1 MGDRGKKRQHPAQG
15 AVSVGGWPAARCPR
29 LLMTATPVGPPSP
42 SPPPGA
48 TDVCSGA
55 REQLGWH
62 EFKTHD
68 RALRA
73 GRARDTLRGSAPPDD
88 PPPRPPSLPACRAR
102 GQARGL
108 GGRGRTCRRGW
119 RGRRGRT
126 RRPPARDGGGLGWR
140 WWRRFR
146 ATQRPPGRRWGPAA
160 DARAFPRL
168 GASPRR
174 PPPPYPSNVCYTLR
188 CRRRCVAD
196 CPTALHRPRHRW
208 RHLYRRWLGASG
220 SGSWCWAGGKCWR
233 LAVVPVAAPAVL
245 YSIYLQTVMLK
256 LEYFPPRGLNHI
268 LIHITYI
275 HT

>member
-174 PPPPYPSNVCYTLR
+174 PPPPLPLQRLLHPPLPTAVRGRLPDGTPPPPSPVAPPLPSLAGCVRLR
-188 CRRRCVAD
+188 ELVLGGRQVLAPRRRTCSCTSCTVFNL
-196 CPTALHRPRHRW
+196 PTDGDAQ
-208 RHLYRRWLGASG
+208 A
-220 SGSWCWAGGKCWR
+220 
-233 LAVVPVAAPAVL
+233 
-245 YSIYLQTVMLK
+245 
-256 LEYFPPRGLNHI
+256 
-268 LIHITYI
+268 
-275 HT
+275 